1 MFAGGTF
8 RSSTPSLICSY
19 AAFIMFYVVRTQ
31 CNICLR
37 VFYDT
42 VVCIGRGL
50 EKGTSP
56 DQCKLQCLLL
66 EETAQG
72 VGEICIPEYVVLL

>member
-1 MFAGGTF
+1 MP
-8 RSSTPSLICSY
+8 RH
-19 AAFIMFYVVRTQ
+19 
-31 CNICLR
+31 ICLR